1 VLMINKLDGIYWKND
16 DAVVVKGWLK
26 QWLVLGCRWVGLLLL
41 IGTWPYIIG
50 SME

>member
-1 VLMINKLDGIYWKND
+1 MLMINKLDGIYWKND

-26 QWLVLGCRWVGLLLL
+26 QWLDLGCRWVGLLLL